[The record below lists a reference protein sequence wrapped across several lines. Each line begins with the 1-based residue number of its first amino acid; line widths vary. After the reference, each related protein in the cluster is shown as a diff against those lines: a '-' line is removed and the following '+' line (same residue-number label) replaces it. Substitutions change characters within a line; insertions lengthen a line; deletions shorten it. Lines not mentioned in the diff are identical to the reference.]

1 MRLMRL
7 ASRPLERFLHV
18 EASSGV
24 VLMVA
29 AAVAMI
35 WANSPWSGSYT
46 RLWETPIGLTVGGLS
61 FERSLAWFVND
72 GLMAIFFFVVGMEI
86 RRELHHGELSE
97 PRPATRGTHRQK
109 SWRRRWAE

>member
-1 MRLMRL
+1 MAEDRRQPDPPPPILPATPPEAWEPLMRLMRL

-46 RLWETPIGLTVGGLS
+46 RLWETPIGLTTESCRSRVG
-61 FERSLAWFVND
+61 
-72 GLMAIFFFVVGMEI
+72 
-86 RRELHHGELSE
+86 RRC
-97 PRPATRGTHRQK
+97 R
-109 SWRRRWAE
+109 WRRRWAE